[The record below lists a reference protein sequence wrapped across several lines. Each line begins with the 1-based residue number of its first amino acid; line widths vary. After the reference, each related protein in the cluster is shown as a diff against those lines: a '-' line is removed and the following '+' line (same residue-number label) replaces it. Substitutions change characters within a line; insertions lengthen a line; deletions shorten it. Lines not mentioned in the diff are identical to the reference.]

1 VCVNTAACL
10 FAGRFG
16 LAPTVNKNYTGS
28 GASRPYARKLS
39 THPRRSVSLSPILVG
54 NVRPALTHTRRN
66 ADSYTM
72 TEAERPVVGSR
83 DPAGFT
89 IVDVA
94 AWGSL
99 AHMISA
105 GEILGQHAKGFF

>member
-1 VCVNTAACL
+1 MCVNTAACL

-16 LAPTVNKNYTGS
+16 LAPTVNKNYG
-28 GASRPYARKLS
+28 G
-39 THPRRSVSLSPILVG
+39 
-54 NVRPALTHTRRN
+54 
-66 ADSYTM
+66 ADSYGKM
-72 TEAERPVVGSR
+72 VEAERPRVQSR

-99 AHMISA
+99 AHIISA
-105 GEILGQHAKGFF
+105 GEILDGDRTQILDAGHPRRAATSRRRGGGSVSRVTTSKG

>member
-1 VCVNTAACL
+1 MILSSPRHCRTSADDS
-10 FAGRFG
+10 
-16 LAPTVNKNYTGS
+16 P
-28 GASRPYARKLS
+28 LS
-39 THPRRSVSLSPILVG
+39 T
-54 NVRPALTHTRRN
+54 N

>member
-1 VCVNTAACL
+1 MRTPATSAPS
-10 FAGRFG
+10 AST
-16 LAPTVNKNYTGS
+16 LARASARRGARASVLARARAPPSPADRTPRLTPPRPSPLVS
-28 GASRPYARKLS
+28 G
-39 THPRRSVSLSPILVG
+39 
-54 NVRPALTHTRRN
+54 

-72 TEAERPVVGSR
+72 TEAERPRVMSR

-99 AHMISA
+99 AHIISA
-105 GEILGQHAKGFF
+105 GEILGQKAAGFF

>member
-1 VCVNTAACL
+1 M
-10 FAGRFG
+10 GRD
-16 LAPTVNKNYTGS
+16 
-28 GASRPYARKLS
+28 ASRSHPAPAPIHPARAPPS
-39 THPRRSVSLSPILVG
+39 PSDRTPRLTPPRPSPLVSG
-54 NVRPALTHTRRN
+54 

-72 TEAERPVVGSR
+72 TEAERPRVMSR

-99 AHMISA
+99 AHIISA
-105 GEILGQHAKGFF
+105 GEILGQKAAGFF

>member
-1 VCVNTAACL
+1 M
-10 FAGRFG
+10 GRD
-16 LAPTVNKNYTGS
+16 
-28 GASRPYARKLS
+28 ASRSPPAPAPIHPARPLPSPSDRTPRLTPRPSPLLS
-39 THPRRSVSLSPILVG
+39 G
-54 NVRPALTHTRRN
+54 

-72 TEAERPVVGSR
+72 TEAERPRVMSR

-99 AHMISA
+99 AHIISA
-105 GEILGQHAKGFF
+105 GEILGQKAAGFF